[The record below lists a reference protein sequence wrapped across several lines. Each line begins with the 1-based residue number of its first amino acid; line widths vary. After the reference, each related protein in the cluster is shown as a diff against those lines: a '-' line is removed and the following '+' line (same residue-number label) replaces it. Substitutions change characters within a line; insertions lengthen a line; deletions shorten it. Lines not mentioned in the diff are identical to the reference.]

1 MSFISLQIP
10 QHYGYVIL
18 TCVVCPFVTSG
29 VMGGVV
35 MSARKK
41 FGVDYPNLY
50 ATPGFHKE
58 ADAFNRVQRGHQNM
72 FEVLPLF
79 IAAALL
85 GGLKHPIAVAVEGI
99 LFCLGSYLYQV
110 GYADTKL
117 NAEKARHVKGGPIK
131 YIGVL
136 GSVGAAISLAG
147 SLNGWWA

>member
-1 MSFISLQIP
+1 MSFVSLQIP

-18 TCVVCPFVTSG
+18 TCVVGPFVTSN
-29 VMGGVV
+29 VMGAVV

-50 ATPGFHKE
+50 ATPGFHKD

-72 FEVLPLF
+72 FEALPLF
-79 IAAALL
+79 IAAALI

-99 LFCLGSYLYQV
+99 LFCLGSYLYQA

-117 NAEKARHVKGGPIK
+117 APEKARHQKGGPIK
-131 YIGVL
+131 YIGVF
-136 GSVGAAISLAG
+136 GTIGAAISVAG
-147 SLNGWWA
+147 SLIGWWA

>member
-1 MSFISLQIP
+1 MSFVSLQIP

-18 TCVVCPFVTSG
+18 TCVVGPSA
-29 VMGGVV
+29 VMGNVV

-41 FGVDYPNLY
+41 FGVEYPNLY
-50 ATPGFHKE
+50 ATPGFHKD

-79 IAAALL
+79 IAAALI
-85 GGLKHPIAVAVEGI
+85 GGLKHPIAVAVEGV
-99 LFCLGSYLYQV
+99 LFCLGCYCYLL

-117 NAEKARHVKGGPIK
+117 DAAMARHLKGGPIK
-131 YIGVL
+131 VIGL
-136 GSVGAAISLAG
+136 MGAVGAAISFAG